1 MKPNLVVVEDEE
13 PLLELLR
20 YNLEKAG
27 YAVETL
33 AHGDQAA
40 ARLEEVVPDLL
51 VLDWMLPGVSG
62 IELCR
67 RLRQMRPTK
76 SLPIIMLTARSEESD
91 RVRGFDTGAD
101 DYVVKPFSV
110 NELMARVA
118 ALLRRAKPLLVTEV
132 LKVGDIELNRAAMVV
147 LRCGQRVSLGP
158 TDYRL
163 LEFMMQSP
171 GRVFS
176 RAQLLDGVWGNE
188 VYIDER
194 TVDVHVGRLRKALLH
209 GWHTDP
215 IRTVRGPAT
224 ASKRIRMETRDLD
237 FRKGSRAAGPRPPK
251 ARLLSPRIAADVVAP
266 PRFSALCQHP
276 THAPQ
281 QKYAHGLQSCIETM
295 GV

>member
-51 VLDWMLPGVSG
+51 VLDWMLPGLSG

-76 SLPIIMLTARSEESD
+76 SLPIIMLTARSEELD

-110 NELMARVA
+110 NEA
-118 ALLRRAKPLLVTEV
+118 
-132 LKVGDIELNRAAMVV
+132 
-147 LRCGQRVSLGP
+147 
-158 TDYRL
+158 
-163 LEFMMQSP
+163 
-171 GRVFS
+171 
-176 RAQLLDGVWGNE
+176 
-188 VYIDER
+188 
-194 TVDVHVGRLRKALLH
+194 H
-209 GWHTDP
+209 
-215 IRTVRGPAT
+215 
-224 ASKRIRMETRDLD
+224 
-237 FRKGSRAAGPRPPK
+237 GSRRGSVAQGQAAAGDGS
-251 ARLLSPRIAADVVAP
+251 ARACRQLSRV
-266 PRFSALCQHP
+266 R
-276 THAPQ
+276 
-281 QKYAHGLQSCIETM
+281 
-295 GV
+295 